1 MTVQENSCGNEG
13 PDWCRRGKVRWK
25 GWKVGVLG
33 CIEYALVWVGE
44 AEVAEDD
51 GPLLVAGLVKE
62 ATAEFEV
69 LCMGT

>member
-1 MTVQENSCGNEG
+1 M
-13 PDWCRRGKVRWK
+13 RWK